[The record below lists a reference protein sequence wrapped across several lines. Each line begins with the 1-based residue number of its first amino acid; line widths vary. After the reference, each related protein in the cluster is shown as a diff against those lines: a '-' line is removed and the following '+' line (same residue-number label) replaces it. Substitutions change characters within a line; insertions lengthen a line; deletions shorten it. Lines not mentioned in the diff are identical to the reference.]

1 MNITALAHVCIKT
14 TDLDKT
20 AGFYCDTLGL
30 QRLFDFTRN
39 GKVIGF
45 YMKAGNLSFVEVF
58 LADEVDKIDRQVLSH
73 FCLETDG
80 IEALRQRMVELGHTP
95 GEVKMG
101 ADNSYQFWMKDP
113 NGMDIEF
120 HQYTEKSS
128 QFTGKSVEVDW

>member
-20 AGFYCDTLGL
+20 TKFYCDELGL
-30 QRLFDFTRN
+30 KRLFDFTKK

-45 YMKAGNLSFVEVF
+45 YLKAGNTSFVEVF

-73 FCLETDG
+73 FCLETDDIKG
-80 IEALRQRMVELGHTP
+80 LRQKMADLGHTP

-101 ADNSYQFWMKDP
+101 ADESYQFWMNDP
-113 NGMDIEF
+113 NGMALEF
-120 HQYTEKSS
+120 HQYTGESS
-128 QFTGKSVEVDW
+128 QFTGKSVEVNW